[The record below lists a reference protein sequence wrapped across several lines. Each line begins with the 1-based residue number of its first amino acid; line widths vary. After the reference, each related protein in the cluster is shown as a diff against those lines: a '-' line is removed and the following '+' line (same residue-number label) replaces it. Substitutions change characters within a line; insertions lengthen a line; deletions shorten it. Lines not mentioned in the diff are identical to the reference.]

1 MFSPYLMNYNDMNI
15 SKLERMSNLAMN
27 VVERVIKIS
36 CWEREAIFSSINI
49 PSDLVM
55 FAPLH

>member
-1 MFSPYLMNYNDMNI
+1 MNYNDMNI

-49 PSDLVM
+49 PSDLLM